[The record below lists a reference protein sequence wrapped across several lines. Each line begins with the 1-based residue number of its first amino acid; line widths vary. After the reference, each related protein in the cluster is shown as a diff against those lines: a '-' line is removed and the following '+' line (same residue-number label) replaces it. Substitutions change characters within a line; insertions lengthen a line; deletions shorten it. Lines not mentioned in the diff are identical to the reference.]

1 MHCAKFCEKIEMNTI
16 TLDSKTLETNTSTV
30 FRQPSKH
37 FKELKLILPS
47 FSHKPLYRQE
57 KETGPLESWS
67 SSSELTKQRIQIFH
81 SLPNTVLLD
90 FNIKM
95 PFPLDLSKLT
105 LK

>member
-1 MHCAKFCEKIEMNTI
+1 MHGAKFCEKIEMNTI
-16 TLDSKTLETNTSTV
+16 ILDSKTLETNTSTV
-30 FRQPSKH
+30 LRQPSKH

-47 FSHKPLYRQE
+47 FSHKPLPLQAR
-57 KETGPLESWS
+57 KRALESRG

-81 SLPNTVLLD
+81 FLPNTVLLD